1 MEASQEV
8 IVDLQQTI
16 EKFRDLVRNQQTDI
30 LELRQKGASERGQEL
45 ASQSE
50 AIQSLNRQLQAT
62 TVKAHSRVRM
72 ECGCSRVCGCRRVCG
87 CGWVCGCGC
96 EGVWVWVWASV

>member
-16 EKFRDLVRNQQTDI
+16 EKFRDLVHNQQTDI

-62 TVKAHSRVRM
+62 TVKAHSRVRTDVGVG
-72 ECGCSRVCGCRRVCG
+72 EGVGG
-87 CGWVCGCGC
+87 CG
-96 EGVWVWVWASV
+96 